1 MIVELESDWITGEL
15 ILPIP
20 HEIMVAMEWQEG
32 DTLKW
37 VDNGDGTFSL
47 KRYTLKWVDNGDGT
61 FSLHSNCSTP
71 ECCQEC
77 LK

>member
-20 HEIMVAMEWQEG
+20 HEIIVAMEWQEG

-47 KRYTLKWVDNGDGT
+47 
-61 FSLHSNCSTP
+61 HSNCGTP

-77 LK
+77 

>member
-20 HEIMVAMEWQEG
+20 QEIMVAMEWQEG

-47 KRYTLKWVDNGDGT
+47 
-61 FSLHSNCSTP
+61 HSNCGTP

-77 LK
+77 